1 MKDSIM
7 IIIFL
12 LLAIF
17 VIDIASSGGFSNSI
31 ILNSIKNITK
41 SFQDI
46 IFSIRYTA

>member
-7 IIIFL
+7 IITFL

-31 ILNSIKNITK
+31 ILNAIKNMTK

-46 IFSIRYTA
+46 LFSIRYTA